1 MTSQDTTTDRLRRTL
16 EAEILCGQLAP
27 GDELDERRIAARF
40 DVSRTP
46 VRQALMQ
53 LDAAGLVAMR
63 PRQTALVTALDA
75 RELAQ
80 MFEVLAALEALAC
93 ELAARRISE
102 DQLAELDQVNSDIA
116 VVLEKGDVEAYIV
129 LNMQFHGLIWAGA
142 HNAHLSGELRALRLR
157 LAPYRRWLIEK
168 MHRMRRCHHEHL
180 EIAVALRDG
189 RSEEAASLMRRHV
202 QDGDRFVDFLMVDR
216 TPVRA

>member
-1 MTSQDTTTDRLRRTL
+1 MTSQDTATDRLRRTI
-16 EAEILCGQLAP
+16 EEEILSGRLGP

-46 VRQALMQ
+46 VRQVLMQ

-75 RELAQ
+75 RQLAQ

-102 DQLAELDQVNSDIA
+102 SQLVVLDGINADIA
-116 VVLEKGDVEAYIV
+116 TVVENGDAEAYIV
-129 LNMQFHGLIWAGA
+129 LNMQFHEIIWAGA
-142 HNAHLSGELRALRLR
+142 HNPHLSGELRTLRLR

-168 MHRMRRCHHEHL
+168 MHRMRRCHCEHL
-180 EIAVALRDG
+180 EITAALKDG
-189 RSEEAASLMRRHV
+189 RSDDAAALMRRHV
-202 QDGDRFVDFLMVDR
+202 QDGDRFVDFLMVDT
-216 TPVRA
+216 TPVHA